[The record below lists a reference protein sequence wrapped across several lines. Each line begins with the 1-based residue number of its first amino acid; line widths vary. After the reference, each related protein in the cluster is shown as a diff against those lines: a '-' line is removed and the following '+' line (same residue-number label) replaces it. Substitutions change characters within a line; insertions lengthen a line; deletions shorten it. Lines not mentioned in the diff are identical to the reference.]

1 MTKLLLGAEAI
12 AQGALDA
19 GISGVYAYPGTPST
33 EITEF
38 IQRAQRDPGKAVR
51 SAWSTNEKTAL
62 EAALGMSYAG
72 KRSLVC
78 MKHVGLNVAADPFMN
93 ASITGVHGGLTI
105 VVADAPSM
113 HSSQNEQDSR
123 VYGKFAMIPV
133 LEPANQQEAYE
144 MTRYAFEMSEKSR
157 LPVMLRVPTRLSHSR
172 STVKRGEPKGQNPL
186 NPSTGKGQ
194 WVLLPA
200 NARGNYQR
208 LLEKQEELVA
218 LAESSPFNW
227 VKEWNKGETDHDRE
241 TNPVGTSNRDGKTD
255 QGGTTTQ
262 VSNDIIDG
270 VTNGITGV
278 IAFGIGYNYV
288 MEVIRAYN
296 LPVEVLKIGAY
307 PLPRNLVSRF
317 IEKHNT
323 LLIVEEGYPVYE
335 ELLKGYRGDDALRGR
350 LDGTLPRTGE
360 LSPGLLAKAL
370 GVETAE
376 PNAMPAIV
384 KGRPPMLCP
393 GCGHRDLF
401 HALNEVMRSYPN
413 HRVFGDIGCYTLG
426 ALPPFNAIHTC
437 VDMGAA
443 ITMAK
448 GAADAGMR
456 PALCVIGDSTFTHS
470 GITGLLDAVNDRSPL
485 TVIISDNETTAMT
498 GGQDSAGTGRFRDIC
513 RGIGVEEK
521 HIRTV
526 VPLKRNHEEN
536 VKVIREELEYEG
548 VSVIIAQRECV
559 QTAKRKRKKE

>member
-1 MTKLLLGAEAI
+1 MLGAEAI

-38 IQRAQRDPGKAVR
+38 IQRAQHDPGEAVR
-51 SAWSTNEKTAL
+51 SAWNTNEKTAL

-105 VVADAPSM
+105 VVADDPSM

-133 LEPANQQEAYE
+133 LEPSNQQEAYD
-144 MTRYAFEMSEKSR
+144 MTRYAFDLSEKSR

-172 STVKRGEPKGQNPL
+172 STVQQGEPRGQNPL

-194 WVLLPA
+194 WILLPA
-200 NARGNYQR
+200 FAQGNYQR

-218 LAESSPFNW
+218 LSESSPFNW
-227 VKEWNKGETDHDRE
+227 VKQWDDGET
-241 TNPVGTSNRDGKTD
+241 NRDGETNHNKEPNRDGNTG
-255 QGGTTTQ
+255 QGA
-262 VSNDIIDG
+262 SN
-270 VTNGITGV
+270 ITGV
-278 IAFGIGYNYV
+278 IAFGIAYNYA
-288 MEVIRAYN
+288 MEVIRAYH
-296 LPVEVLKIGAY
+296 LPVEVLKISTY
-307 PLPRNLVSRF
+307 PLPRNMVNRF
-317 IEKHNT
+317 IEKHDT
-323 LLIVEEGYPVYE
+323 LLIAEEGYPVYE
-335 ELLKGYRGDDALRGR
+335 ELLKGYRGNNALKGR
-350 LDGTLPRTGE
+350 LDGTLPHTGE
-360 LSPGLLAKAL
+360 LSPNLLAKAL
-370 GVETAE
+370 GIETAD
-376 PNAMPAIV
+376 PKAMPAIV

-401 HALNEVMRSYPN
+401 HALNEVMAPYPN
-413 HRVFGDIGCYTLG
+413 YRVFGDIGCYTLG

-448 GAADAGMR
+448 GSADAGMR
-456 PALCVIGDSTFTHS
+456 PAVCVIGDSTFTHS

-485 TVIISDNETTAMT
+485 TVIISDNDTTAMT
-498 GGQDSAGTGRFRDIC
+498 GGQDSAGTGRYHDIC
-513 RGIGVEEK
+513 RGIGVKEE
-521 HIRTV
+521 HIRTL

-536 VKVIREELEYEG
+536 VKLLREELDYEG